1 MTDTNVPD
9 FSGLRAL
16 FINCTL
22 KRSPATSNTQALIDA
37 SARLM
42 RLRGVEVDTIRL
54 VDHDVATGTSAD
66 MREEGWP
73 ADAWPD
79 EIWPRV
85 RAADIL
91 IVASPI
97 WLGEIGSITK
107 KLIERLD
114 AMSSETNDRGQF
126 AYYGKVGG
134 AIITGNEDGLK
145 HCAGKILFSLQHIG
159 FTIAPASDP
168 GWIGAVGPG
177 PSYLDEE
184 SGGPETD
191 FTNRSLTFATY
202 NQLHL
207 ASMLKRAGGI
217 PAYGNVV
224 DAWERGERWDY
235 VPNPEGL
242 TSDG

>member
-1 MTDTNVPD
+1 MTDTTVPD
-9 FSGLRAL
+9 FSDLRAL

-42 RLRGVEVDTIRL
+42 RLRGVEVDAIRL
-54 VDHDVATGTSAD
+54 IDHDVATGVSPD
-66 MREEGWP
+66 MRKEGWP

-114 AMSSETNDRGQF
+114 SMSSETNDRGQF

-159 FTIAPASDP
+159 FTIAPASGP

-177 PSYLDEE
+177 PSYLDAE